1 MRYSLVVTI
10 LATYQLVL
18 CSPASS
24 NRQTPLSDHSTYP
37 VASDYAVDDSIL
49 AALEIHEDPVAA
61 LLSLQPELTNEL
73 SQKRLLRI
81 FGQDEPEWVTE
92 GDKMRL
98 KRKGKKFMDIT
109 DHDEFYQEQVN
120 ALAGKA
126 SEWIERPYRALLI
139 LLQTCRL

>member
-10 LATYQLVL
+10 LATCQWVL

-24 NRQTPLSDHSTYP
+24 NRQIPLSDHSTYP
-37 VASDYAVDDSIL
+37 VASDYAVDESIL
-49 AALEIHEDPVAA
+49 TALEVHEDPVAA

-81 FGQDEPEWVTE
+81 FGQDEPVWVTE

-109 DHDEFYQEQVN
+109 DHVEFYQEQVN

-126 SEWIERPYRALLI
+126 SEWVE
-139 LLQTCRL
+139 